1 MKYCIIIL
9 FLGPIIAQDIDLL
22 FEYGNQLF
30 INGRFDDAIDKY
42 EKDGIEREYVDI
54 VADNVQMLDRGEQVS
69 GTNESNELKPE
80 EVPSVE

>member
-42 EKDGIEREYVDI
+42 ENSD
-54 VADNVQMLDRGEQVS
+54 S
-69 GTNESNELKPE
+69 ESLMSVC
-80 EVPSVE
+80 EVINHPSDCIYIN